1 MKQQTYYV
9 LCLLARSAAFLFLVF
24 WALTQP
30 ASFSAGLGLG
40 GSFRFTPS
48 TVVWLLL
55 MASMILRL
63 FPFRLESIGSQKEF
77 RHRFRP
83 TGRQPDPREIDR
95 ADRGAVGVLALWAA
109 FNAVFYA
116 AYLSGTVDLR
126 FLVCLA
132 GFYGVCDIICI
143 LFFCPFQAWIMHNRC
158 CTTCRIYDW
167 DYLMLCTPLFLVPG
181 IPAQSAC
188 ILSGVIFL
196 RWEITYLRHRER
208 FFESAN
214 EALCCASCEGHLCRC
229 KRALANAAG
238 RRALRPSKHEN
249 GSCRP

>member
-1 MKQQTYYV
+1 MKQQTYYI
-9 LCLLARSAAFLFLVF
+9 LCLLARAAAFLTLV
-24 WALTQP
+24 WCALSQP
-30 ASFSAGLGLG
+30 ASFDAGLGLTD
-40 GSFRFTPS
+40 SFRFTPS

-55 MASMILRL
+55 MTSMVLRL
-63 FPFRLESIGSQKEF
+63 FPFQLESIGSQKEF
-77 RHRFRP
+77 RRRFRP
-83 TGRQPDPREIDR
+83 TGRQPSPREIQQ
-95 ADRGAVGVLALWAA
+95 ADRGAVGVLLLWAA

-116 AYLSGTVDLR
+116 AYLKGAVDLR

-143 LFFCPFQAWIMHNRC
+143 LFFCPFQTWIMHNRC

-188 ILSGVIFL
+188 ILSGIIFL

-208 FFESAN
+208 FFESSN
-214 EALCCASCEGHLCRC
+214 EALRCACCQGHLCHC
-229 KRALANAAG
+229 KRVLENTV
-238 RRALRPSKHEN
+238 RRKTPPRKHEN

>member
-1 MKQQTYYV
+1 MKQQTYYF
-9 LCLLARSAAFLFLVF
+9 LCLLARSAAFLFLVV
-24 WALTQP
+24 WALAQP
-30 ASFSAGLGLG
+30 ESFDAGLGLADA
-40 GSFRFTPS
+40 FRFTPS

-55 MASMILRL
+55 MASMVLRL
-63 FPFRLESIGSQKEF
+63 FPSQVESIGSQKEF
-77 RHRFRP
+77 RRRFRP
-83 TGRQPDPREIDR
+83 TGRQPDPREIRR
-95 ADRGAVGVLALWAA
+95 ADRGALGVLVLWAA

-116 AYLSGTVDLR
+116 AYLGGIVDLR

-132 GFYGVCDIICI
+132 GFYGMCDIICI

-167 DYLMLCTPLFLVPG
+167 DYLMMCTPLFLVPG

-196 RWEITYLRHRER
+196 RWEITYLRRRER

-214 EALCCASCEGHLCRC
+214 EALGCARCQGHLCRY
-229 KRALANAAG
+229 KRAMAESVK
-238 RRALRPSKHEN
+238 PSAPSRGQEN
-249 GSCRP
+249 GGCRP